1 MKTENRSALFSACHT
16 ITRALVTGTRY
27 NYSATFSACLR
38 LYHSNRAEF
47 IAVAVEN
54 GAVEFIPQLDDSK
67 FNFFTAC
74 RENDSR
80 KIDFCLSFAVRYGL
94 KKRDAYI
101 TRKDWENM
109 ENDDYSASD
118 NACPKIVDGMR
129 KNDFEDLKN
138 SVAIYL
144 LGRLDNAKFMALP
157 SLWQL
162 CRAGDAV
169 VTAEYNKAVRR
180 SRAFGS
186 VESLESLQE
195 DGIDAIDHNAD
206 RSKVDIVS
214 AIVAQVP
221 KKHRELAERIIELRY
236 THTKA
241 RTIEETAERLN
252 VSVRT
257 VKTVIAEI
265 KDVDLNTLY

>member
-1 MKTENRSALFSACHT
+1 MKTEQKKALFDACHA
-16 ITRALVTGTRY
+16 ITRKTVAGTRY
-27 NYSATFSACLR
+27 NYSATFSACLK

-54 GAVEFIPQLDDSK
+54 GAVEFVPQLDDSK

-101 TRKDWENM
+101 TRKDLENM
-109 ENDDYSASD
+109 ENDDYTASD
-118 NACPKIVDGMR
+118 NACPKIVDSL
-129 KNDFEDLKN
+129 KSNDFEDLKS

-144 LGRLDNAKFMALP
+144 LSRADNTKFMALP

-162 CRAGDAV
+162 CRAGDSV

-180 SRAFGS
+180 SRAFGD
-186 VESLESLQE
+186 VASLEDLLE
-195 DGIDAIDHNAD
+195 DGVEAVD
-206 RSKVDIVS
+206 RNTERAKVDIVS

-221 KKHRELAERIIELRY
+221 KKHRELAEKIINYRY
-236 THTKA
+236 ANGKA
-241 RTIEETAERLN
+241 LTCEETAEKIG

-265 KDVDLNTLY
+265 KAIDLNSLY